1 MHGYKRSNFR
11 KGILKLKI
19 QLLVLMKHFVKQ
31 LILITQSIL
40 KLGNSQRKIVEG
52 YIITYIGVGDVSRRL
67 AHDTKAGEVALIALD
82 LLILF

>member
-1 MHGYKRSNFR
+1 
-11 KGILKLKI
+11 
-19 QLLVLMKHFVKQ
+19 MKHFVKQ

-52 YIITYIGVGDVSRRL
+52 YIITYIGVRDVSRRL
-67 AHDTKAGEVALIALD
+67 AHDAKAGEVALIALD